1 MKTSRRFTWVG
12 SNLDAHFLAGSHL
25 SAIIDRGGCDGS
37 QSLTGEE
44 RGSGGKKDGVEVHI
58 EGGCN

>member
-12 SNLDAHFLAGSHL
+12 SNLDAHFLASSHL
-25 SAIIDRGGCDGS
+25 SAIIDRGSYGGS
-37 QSLTGEE
+37 QSLAGKK

-58 EGGCN
+58 EGSCN